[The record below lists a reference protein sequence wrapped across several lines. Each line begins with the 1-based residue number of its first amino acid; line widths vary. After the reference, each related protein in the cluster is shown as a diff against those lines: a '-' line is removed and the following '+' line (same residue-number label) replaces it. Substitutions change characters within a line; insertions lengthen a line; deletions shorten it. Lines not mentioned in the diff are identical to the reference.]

1 MARPRKEPAVAI
13 AEIHKGRKQ
22 LLLRVPTFKKWYW
35 FTHVGNNGEPIAS
48 GEMYTQKHNVT
59 EVLRK
64 YYPTFEV
71 KDMTGE

>member
-1 MARPRKEPAVAI
+1 MAKPRTTKMGI

-35 FTHVGNNGEPIAS
+35 FVHIGANGEIIAKS
-48 GEMYTQKHNVT
+48 EEYTQKHNVT

-64 YYPTFEV
+64 YYPTFEIQD
-71 KDMTGE
+71 KTGE

>member
-1 MARPRKEPAVAI
+1 MI

-35 FTHVGNNGEPIAS
+35 FTLVGANGEPIAK
-48 GEMYTQKHNVT
+48 GEEYTQKHNAT

-64 YYPTFEV
+64 YFPYADV
-71 KDMTGE
+71 KDLTGE